1 MSEASDDTEVNY
13 LRELLLSNTSV
24 WGFVGV
30 VGAAALVSIPFGL
43 APAAALVLAFAG
55 VEGIAAVML
64 PDSPV
69 FRAWVD
75 RKKRNEEREKARVT
89 LITRIGKL
97 TSGDDPQLA
106 VEIESHLG
114 LYERM
119 RERMASLRA
128 VGSLP
133 PDELEKLD
141 DVTVDFLRLL
151 YARVLFHQRLG
162 DDPHAVTRQIKEL
175 ERAIDASDS
184 VVDRKRLEQAK
195 ASLDSVAAQRA
206 RLPARIAGA
215 KAQLIAM
222 SESFED
228 LYHRV
233 TADPAGSVGEFLEQT
248 VARLSIEEDLST
260 SVDEELDALTRA
272 RRARGAQAARTR

>member
-1 MSEASDDTEVNY
+1 MSEDDAEVNY
-13 LRELLLSNTSV
+13 LRELVLSNASV
-24 WGFVGV
+24 WGLVGV

-43 APAAALVLAFAG
+43 APAAALVLGFVG

-75 RKKRNEEREKARVT
+75 RKKRRDAREQARSALTERV
-89 LITRIGKL
+89 GKL
-97 TSGDDPQLA
+97 RSFDDPQLTH
-106 VEIESHLG
+106 EIDSHLG
-114 LYERM
+114 LYDRM
-119 RERMASLRA
+119 RERLETLRG

-133 PDELEKLD
+133 TDELEKLD

-162 DDPHAVTRQIKEL
+162 DDPHGVTRQLREL

-184 VVDRKRLEQAK
+184 VVDRRRLEQAK
-195 ASLDSVAAQRA
+195 ASLDGVAAQRA
-206 RLPARIAGA
+206 RLPARIAAA

-233 TADPAGSVGEFLEQT
+233 TADPAGNVGDFLEQT
-248 VARLSIEEDLST
+248 VARLSIEEELSS

-272 RRARGAQAARTR
+272 RRARGAQSARAR